1 MRQDID
7 GALKGWEHKPNV
19 LQARVVTARDGRDVL
34 QMRLDLGILQMEL
47 TDRPDGT
54 RPHGF
59 ATYFDYLKS
68 KSRAA
73 QLAGKTF
80 TLNEDQAQEA
90 DREFMQFYQRRICWL
105 ALGEYGR
112 AVADADH
119 TLAFMD
125 FVRDHSPSEAYTQA
139 HEQYR
144 GFVLF
149 HRAQAEAAALAA
161 DDDPEG
167 AVNALRRGADRIRE
181 FLRNQEDNEDDS
193 DEGGDDSDN
202 PMLAQLAILEKE
214 IRERHG
220 VRETLEEQLAKAVAH
235 EDYERAAQLRDTIRK
250 QSGRRTE
257 PTGGA

>member
-7 GALKGWEHKPNV
+7 GAMKGWEHKPNV
-19 LQARVVTARDGRDVL
+19 LQARVVAARDGRDVL

-47 TDRPDGT
+47 NDRPDGA

-59 ATYFDYLKS
+59 ATYFEFLKS
-68 KSRAA
+68 KAKAA
-73 QLAGKTF
+73 HLAGKSF
-80 TLNEDQAQEA
+80 TLNDEQAQEA

-112 AVADADH
+112 AVTDADH

-149 HRAQAEAAALAA
+149 HRAQAEAAALAG

-167 AVNALRRGADRIRE
+167 AVNALRRGAEQIRD
-181 FLRNQEDNEDDS
+181 FLRESGDDDESGDAEEDDG
-193 DEGGDDSDN
+193 EN
-202 PMLAQLAILEKE
+202 PMLAQLAALETE
-214 IRERHG
+214 IRQRHG
-220 VRETLEEQLAKAVAH
+220 VKETLEEQLAQAVAQ
-235 EDYERAAQLRDTIRK
+235 EDYERAAQLRDSIRR
-250 QSGRRTE
+250 QTGRRTE
-257 PTGGA
+257 PSGGA

>member
-19 LQARVVTARDGRDVL
+19 LQARIVTARDGRDVL

-59 ATYFDYLKS
+59 ASYFEYLKS
-68 KSRAA
+68 KAKAA
-73 QLAGKTF
+73 ELAGRDF
-80 TLNEDQAQEA
+80 TLNDEQSQEA
-90 DREFMQFYQRRICWL
+90 DREFMQYYQRRICWL
-105 ALGEYGR
+105 ALGEYRR
-112 AVADADH
+112 AVSDADH

-125 FVRDHSPSEAYTQA
+125 FVRDHSPSDAYTQA

-149 HRAQAEAAALAA
+149 HRAQAEAAALAQ

-167 AVNALRRGADRIRE
+167 AVNALRRGAAKIRSY
-181 FLRNQEDNEDDS
+181 LRNQDDS
-193 DEGGDDSDN
+193 AEDTEENYDDN
-202 PMLAQLAILEKE
+202 PMLQQLAVLESE

-220 VRETLEEQLAKAVAH
+220 VQETLEEQLAKAVDQ
-235 EDYERAAQLRDTIRK
+235 EDYERAAKLRDTIRR
-250 QSGRRTE
+250 QGERRTE
-257 PTGGA
+257 PSGGA

>member
-19 LQARVVTARDGRDVL
+19 LQARVVAARDGRDIL

-47 TDRPDGT
+47 DDRPDGN

-59 ATYFDYLKS
+59 ASYFDFLQS
-68 KSRAA
+68 KAKAA
-73 QLAGKTF
+73 QLAGRSF
-80 TLNEDQAQEA
+80 TINDEQAQEA

-112 AVADADH
+112 AVSDADH
-119 TLAFMD
+119 TLSFMD
-125 FVRDHSPSEAYTQA
+125 FVRDHSPSDSYTQA

-149 HRAQAEAAALAA
+149 HRAQAEAAALAQ
-161 DDDPEG
+161 DDDAEG
-167 AVNALRRGADRIRE
+167 AVNALRRGAERIRA
-181 FLRNQEDNEDDS
+181 FLRTQDDG
-193 DEGGDDSDN
+193 EGESEAETEEH
-202 PMLAQLAILEKE
+202 PMLNQLAVLETE

-220 VRETLEEQLAKAVAH
+220 VKETLEEQLAQAVAQ
-235 EDYERAAQLRDTIRK
+235 EDYERAAQLRDSIRR
-250 QSGRRTE
+250 QGDRRTE
-257 PTGGA
+257 PSGGA